1 MKTTVKGLSAY
12 QKQQIVFIATAEQ
25 YSEKE
30 RVELLRSLSYC
41 TDTVKFEVLE
51 SSEQVSK
58 RLYTRL
64 SDMYFDSR
72 EYKKDSREYKKWTAE
87 ETSRLIDCYN
97 RNIHTHEMMRIFEVS
112 RNTIDC
118 RICYLKKKPEYR
130 DLFTLHRRKK
140 SMEAKA

>member
-1 MKTTVKGLSAY
+1 MKTTVKGLTAY
-12 QKQQIVFIATAEQ
+12 QKQQIVFIATTEQ
-25 YSEKE
+25 YSEKK

-41 TDTVKFEVLE
+41 TDTVKFEVLK
-51 SSEQVSK
+51 SSERVSK

-64 SDMYFDSR
+64 SDMYF
-72 EYKKDSREYKKWTAE
+72 DSREYKKWTAE

-97 RNIHTHEMMRIFEVS
+97 RNIHTHEMMRIFGVS

>member
-12 QKQQIVFIATAEQ
+12 QKQQIVFIATTEQ

-41 TDTVKFEVLE
+41 TDNVKFEVLE

>member
-12 QKQQIVFIATAEQ
+12 QKQQIVFIATTEQ

-41 TDTVKFEVLE
+41 TDTVKFEVLK
-51 SSEQVSK
+51 SSERVSK

-64 SDMYFDSR
+64 SDMYF
-72 EYKKDSREYKKWTAE
+72 DSREYKKWTAE

>member
-1 MKTTVKGLSAY
+1 MKTTAKGLSSY
-12 QKQQIVFIATAEQ
+12 QKQQIIFLATTNL
-25 YSEKE
+25 YSEPK
-30 RVELLRSLSYC
+30 RIELLRSRSYC
-41 TDTVKFEVLE
+41 TDNVKFEVLE

-64 SDMYFDSR
+64 SDMYF
-72 EYKKDSREYKKWTAE
+72 DSREYKKWTAE

-97 RNIHTHEMMRIFEVS
+97 RNIHTHEMMRIFGVS

-140 SMEAKA
+140 SMEAKAWTSKKS

>member
-1 MKTTVKGLSAY
+1 MKTTVKGLSSY
-12 QKQQIVFIATAEQ
+12 QKQQIIFLATTNL
-25 YSEKE
+25 YSEPK
-30 RVELLRSLSYC
+30 RIELLRSLSYC
-41 TDTVKFEVLE
+41 TDNVKFEVLE

-64 SDMYFDSR
+64 SDMYF
-72 EYKKDSREYKKWTAE
+72 DSREYKKWTAE

-97 RNIHTHEMMRIFEVS
+97 RNIHTHEMMRIFGVS

>member
-1 MKTTVKGLSAY
+1 MKTTAKGLSSY
-12 QKQQIVFIATAEQ
+12 QKQQIVFIATTEQ

-41 TDTVKFEVLE
+41 TDNVKFEVLE